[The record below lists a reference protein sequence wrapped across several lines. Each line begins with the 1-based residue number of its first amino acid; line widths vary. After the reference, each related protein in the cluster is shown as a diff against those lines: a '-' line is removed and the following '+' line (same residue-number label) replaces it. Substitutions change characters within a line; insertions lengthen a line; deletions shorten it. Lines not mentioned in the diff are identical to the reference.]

1 MPNGPRAVGIALL
14 SALAASQAAL
24 VVLNPLLPDVARDLD
39 VSIATAGQLR
49 TVSGLAAGAAALAT
63 GLLAARVGL
72 RGLMLGALVIL
83 AIGSLASGAAP
94 NFAVLVVA
102 QALVGVGIGV
112 SYSAAIAATAE
123 WSTAANRSRVLAL
136 TLLGPP
142 LAWIVGMPLVGIL
155 GEISWRI
162 AWLVVPA
169 AMAVV
174 ATALLL
180 RQRATPPATARAGL
194 RAVLTYPGVAR
205 WTTGELFAFSG
216 WAGALVY
223 MGALLVES
231 YDLSIAATGLAL
243 GFGALVY
250 VPGNF
255 LFRRWVDA
263 HGRSCSWRSRWP
275 LRSRSRC
282 LGAFRPSVWVSVGLF
297 ALLCFIAG
305 GRTLAGSARGLGLAP
320 ELRLGVTGVRAAAI
334 QAGYFVGAAVGGA
347 ALAVGGYG
355 TLGALLVDTYD
366 LSIAATGLALG
377 FGALIYVPGNLLF
390 RRWVD
395 AYSRR
400 LLVALAISAAATVA
414 VLYAIRPSVWFT
426 VGGVCRALRS
436 LPEGGLWP
444 AARAGSAS
452 RRSCGSV

>member
-1 MPNGPRAVGIALL
+1 MRDGPRAVGIALL
-14 SALAASQAAL
+14 AALAASQAAL

-72 RGLMLGALVIL
+72 RGLMLGALVLL
-83 AIGSLASGAAP
+83 ACGSLASGVAP
-94 NFAVLVVA
+94 DFTLLVVA
-102 QALVGVGIGV
+102 QVLVGFGIGV

-123 WSTAANRSRVLAL
+123 WSTPDNRSRVLAL

-142 LAWIVGMPLVGIL
+142 LAWIIGMPLVGLL
-155 GEISWRI
+155 GEISWRL
-162 AWLVVPA
+162 AWLVVPVS
-169 AMAVV
+169 MAIV
-174 ATALLL
+174 ATMLLL
-180 RQRATPPATARAGL
+180 RQRATPPARARAGL
-194 RAVLTYPGVAR
+194 RSVLTYPGVAR
-205 WTTGELFAFSG
+205 WTVGELFAFSG

-243 GFGALVY
+243 GFGALIY

-255 LFRRWVDA
+255 LFRRWVDR
-263 HGRSCSWRSRWP
+263 HGRLLLVALALAAAVTVAS
-275 LRSRSRC
+275 

-334 QAGYFVGAAVGGA
+334 QAGYFVGAAVGGIALAAGGYTAVGLAFA
-347 ALAVGGYG
+347 ALFVG
-355 TLGALLVDTYD
+355 AAIPHLV
-366 LSIAATGLALG
+366 
-377 FGALIYVPGNLLF
+377 P
-390 RRWVD
+390 
-395 AYSRR
+395 
-400 LLVALAISAAATVA
+400 
-414 VLYAIRPSVWFT
+414 
-426 VGGVCRALRS
+426 LR
-436 LPEGGLWP
+436 
-444 AARAGSAS
+444 
-452 RRSCGSV
+452 

>member
-1 MPNGPRAVGIALL
+1 MPNGPRAVGMALL

-24 VVLNPLLPDVARDLD
+24 VVLNPLLPDVAHDLD

-49 TVSGLAAGAAALAT
+49 TASGLAACAAAVAT
-63 GLLAARVGL
+63 GLLTARAGL

-83 AIGSLASGAAP
+83 GIGSLASGAAP
-94 NFAVLVVA
+94 GFEVLVVA

-123 WSTAANRSRVLAL
+123 WSTAENRSRVLAL
-136 TLLGPP
+136 ALLGPP
-142 LAWIVGMPLVGIL
+142 LAWIIGIPLVGIL
-155 GEISWRI
+155 GELSWRI
-162 AWLVVPA
+162 AWLAVPV
-169 AMAVV
+169 AMAAV
-174 ATALLL
+174 ASALLL
-180 RQRATPPATARAGL
+180 RQPATPPATVRAGL
-194 RAVLTYPGVAR
+194 RAVLAQPGVAR

-231 YDLSIAATGLAL
+231 YELSIAATGLAL

-250 VPGNF
+250 VPGNL
-255 LFRRWVDA
+255 LFRRWVDT
-263 HGRSCSWRSRWP
+263 HGR
-275 LRSRSRC
+275 LLLVTLALGAAVTVGC
-282 LGAFRPSVWVSVGLF
+282 LGAVRPSVWVSVGLF

-355 TLGALLVDTYD
+355 M
-366 LSIAATGLALG
+366 LG
-377 FGALIYVPGNLLF
+377 FAFAALFVGAAIPHLVP
-390 RRWVD
+390 
-395 AYSRR
+395 
-400 LLVALAISAAATVA
+400 
-414 VLYAIRPSVWFT
+414 
-426 VGGVCRALRS
+426 LR
-436 LPEGGLWP
+436 
-444 AARAGSAS
+444 
-452 RRSCGSV
+452 

>member
-1 MPNGPRAVGIALL
+1 MPNGPRAVGVTLL

-39 VSIATAGQLR
+39 VSVATAGQLR
-49 TVSGLAAGAAALAT
+49 TVSGLAAGVAAIAT

-83 AIGSLASGAAP
+83 AVGSLVSALAP
-94 NFAVLVVA
+94 EFAVLALA
-102 QALVGVGIGV
+102 QALVGVGIGI

-123 WSTAANRSRVLAL
+123 WSTEANRSRVLAL

-155 GEISWRI
+155 GEIDWRI
-162 AWLVVPA
+162 AWLVVPVGMALVA
-169 AMAVV
+169 AG
-174 ATALLL
+174 LLL
-180 RQRATPPATARAGL
+180 RQHATPPASARAGL
-194 RAVLTYPGVAR
+194 RSVLGYPGVAR

-255 LFRRWVDA
+255 LFRRWVDE
-263 HGRSCSWRSRWP
+263 HGR
-275 LRSRSRC
+275 LLLVGLALAAAATVAC
-282 LGAFRPSVWVSVGLF
+282 LGAFRPSVWVSVALF
-297 ALLCFIAG
+297 SVLCFIAG

-320 ELRLGVTGVRAAAI
+320 KLRLGVTGIRAAAI

-355 TLGALLVDTYD
+355 TLGLAFAALFVGAAVPHLV
-366 LSIAATGLALG
+366 
-377 FGALIYVPGNLLF
+377 P
-390 RRWVD
+390 
-395 AYSRR
+395 
-400 LLVALAISAAATVA
+400 
-414 VLYAIRPSVWFT
+414 
-426 VGGVCRALRS
+426 LR
-436 LPEGGLWP
+436 
-444 AARAGSAS
+444 
-452 RRSCGSV
+452 